1 ERTPD
6 HLAVVFEDQQL
17 TYREL
22 NERAN
27 QLARTLRK
35 EGVQADQLVGIIAK
49 HSLEM
54 VIGILAVSKAGG
66 AYVPIDPQYPEE
78 RIQYVLKDSKAR
90 IVLVHGDVQPPI
102 SYDGV
107 IISLS
112 ESQSY
117 DKQKTNLEPISHGK
131 DLAYVIYTSG
141 STGNPKGVLIEH
153 QGLTNYI
160 WWAREVYVQGE
171 KTNFPLY
178 SSISFDLT
186 VTSVF
191 TPLVTGNTI
200 LVYDGEDKAALIP
213 TIMQDSRVD
222 IIKLTPAHLHI
233 LKEMNLAKHTTLKKM
248 IVGGENLSAK
258 LARDVSEQSN
268 GRISIYNEY
277 GPTETVVGCMI
288 YRYDPAEDRREYV
301 PIGKPAANTGIYLL
315 DQQLNLVPTGVQG
328 ELYIAG
334 DGVARGYLNQP
345 ELTAEKFVENPF
357 IPGERMYRTGDLAKW
372 LPDGNIEYI
381 GRIDDQVKI
390 RGDRIELGEVE
401 SAVQRANM
409 VQ

>member
-1 ERTPD
+1 
-6 HLAVVFEDQQL
+6 
-17 TYREL
+17 
-22 NERAN
+22 
-27 QLARTLRK
+27 
-35 EGVQADQLVGIIAK
+35 
-49 HSLEM
+49 
-54 VIGILAVSKAGG
+54 
-66 AYVPIDPQYPEE
+66 QYPEE

-191 TPLVTGNTI
+191 TPLVTG
-200 LVYDGEDKAALIP
+200 
-213 TIMQDSRVD
+213 
-222 IIKLTPAHLHI
+222 
-233 LKEMNLAKHTTLKKM
+233 
-248 IVGGENLSAK
+248 
-258 LARDVSEQSN
+258 
-268 GRISIYNEY
+268 
-277 GPTETVVGCMI
+277 
-288 YRYDPAEDRREYV
+288 
-301 PIGKPAANTGIYLL
+301 
-315 DQQLNLVPTGVQG
+315 
-328 ELYIAG
+328 
-334 DGVARGYLNQP
+334 
-345 ELTAEKFVENPF
+345 
-357 IPGERMYRTGDLAKW
+357 
-372 LPDGNIEYI
+372 
-381 GRIDDQVKI
+381 
-390 RGDRIELGEVE
+390 
-401 SAVQRANM
+401 
-409 VQ
+409 